1 MRALN
6 YFTPVFFIISI
17 ITGLLGRTSIA
28 TISLALGVAMLISYL
43 IIDTVATYF
52 FNEEPTTYN
61 YNVSCSEYRE
71 AV

>member
-17 ITGLLGRTSIA
+17 IAGLLGRTSIA

-52 FNEEPTTYN
+52 FNEEPATYN
-61 YNVSCSEYRE
+61 YSMSCSEYRE